1 MKKFNNVIKGTLILT
16 TAGILSKILGFFYR
30 IYLSR
35 CIGAAGMG
43 LFQIV
48 MPAAGIVFAICS
60 SGIQTAISKF
70 CCDKKNDFL
79 WLISGLLLSIP
90 TSLILTFIVYTNAD
104 FIATRFILNEACS
117 SLLKILSLSFPF
129 AAFHNCING
138 FYFAKKKTAIPA
150 FSQLFEQIIRFCA
163 VYIYVTIYASDGNA
177 SVLCAIYSNLFG
189 EIASFLYCTCA
200 IFYTFIKSKYNN
212 THKKSSLMSKIREMF
227 KFSFP
232 LTANR
237 LLMHIFQSAEAVLVP
252 AQLIVYGLSKSD
264 SVSIYG
270 ILTGMAMPLIL
281 FPTALTN
288 SLAVMLLPAVSE
300 LNLENNNK
308 SILAWLCPFI
318 YLTVTMGSILN
329 GLGETTATCLQN
341 ISGIIVRLIFLVIL
355 VPKYGITMYMAGLL
369 CSQILVCICHYIK
382 LSRMLHIRM
391 NAHGWF
397 LIPGFFSLLSTGI
410 SLIFYKYISRL
421 VSGLIPLFG
430 GAVTACI
437 IYIFLYATFYPYR
450 NKPH

>member
-163 VYIYVTIYASDGNA
+163 VYIYVTIYASDRNA

-308 SILAWLCPFI
+308 SIKSTINKC
-318 YLTVTMGSILN
+318 
-329 GLGETTATCLQN
+329 
-341 ISGIIVRLIFLVIL
+341 
-355 VPKYGITMYMAGLL
+355 ITF
-369 CSQILVCICHYIK
+369 CI
-382 LSRMLHIRM
+382 
-391 NAHGWF
+391 
-397 LIPGFFSLLSTGI
+397 STGE
-410 SLIFYKYISRL
+410 
-421 VSGLIPLFG
+421 
-430 GAVTACI
+430 
-437 IYIFLYATFYPYR
+437 
-450 NKPH
+450 

>member
-1 MKKFNNVIKGTLILT
+1 MHRCRRHGTVPDCYACCRNCICNMFIRNT
-16 TAGILSKILGFFYR
+16 DSYFKI
-30 IYLSR
+30 
-35 CIGAAGMG
+35 
-43 LFQIV
+43 
-48 MPAAGIVFAICS
+48 
-60 SGIQTAISKF
+60 

-138 FYFAKKKTAIPA
+138 FYFAKKKTSIPA

-232 LTANR
+232 LTANP
-237 LLMHIFQSAEAVLVP
+237 P
-252 AQLIVYGLSKSD
+252 AYAYFPECGSCSCSRTAYCLWIVK
-264 SVSIYG
+264 
-270 ILTGMAMPLIL
+270 
-281 FPTALTN
+281 
-288 SLAVMLLPAVSE
+288 E
-300 LNLENNNK
+300 
-308 SILAWLCPFI
+308 
-318 YLTVTMGSILN
+318 
-329 GLGETTATCLQN
+329 
-341 ISGIIVRLIFLVIL
+341 
-355 VPKYGITMYMAGLL
+355 
-369 CSQILVCICHYIK
+369 
-382 LSRMLHIRM
+382 
-391 NAHGWF
+391 
-397 LIPGFFSLLSTGI
+397 
-410 SLIFYKYISRL
+410 
-421 VSGLIPLFG
+421 
-430 GAVTACI
+430 
-437 IYIFLYATFYPYR
+437 
-450 NKPH
+450 

>member
-200 IFYTFIKSKYNN
+200 IFYTFI
-212 THKKSSLMSKIREMF
+212 SLQR
-227 KFSFP
+227 
-232 LTANR
+232 
-237 LLMHIFQSAEAVLVP
+237 
-252 AQLIVYGLSKSD
+252 
-264 SVSIYG
+264 
-270 ILTGMAMPLIL
+270 
-281 FPTALTN
+281 
-288 SLAVMLLPAVSE
+288 
-300 LNLENNNK
+300 
-308 SILAWLCPFI
+308 
-318 YLTVTMGSILN
+318 
-329 GLGETTATCLQN
+329 
-341 ISGIIVRLIFLVIL
+341 
-355 VPKYGITMYMAGLL
+355 
-369 CSQILVCICHYIK
+369 
-382 LSRMLHIRM
+382 
-391 NAHGWF
+391 
-397 LIPGFFSLLSTGI
+397 
-410 SLIFYKYISRL
+410 
-421 VSGLIPLFG
+421 
-430 GAVTACI
+430 
-437 IYIFLYATFYPYR
+437 
-450 NKPH
+450 

>member
-138 FYFAKKKTAIPA
+138 FYFAKRKPQ
-150 FSQLFEQIIRFCA
+150 FRHSH
-163 VYIYVTIYASDGNA
+163 
-177 SVLCAIYSNLFG
+177 
-189 EIASFLYCTCA
+189 SFLNRLYD
-200 IFYTFIKSKYNN
+200 FVLYTF
-212 THKKSSLMSKIREMF
+212 MSPSMLLTEM
-227 KFSFP
+227 P
-232 LTANR
+232 LYCVQYTVICSVK
-237 LLMHIFQSAEAVLVP
+237 LPHFYIVLVP
-252 AQLIVYGLSKSD
+252 
-264 SVSIYG
+264 
-270 ILTGMAMPLIL
+270 
-281 FPTALTN
+281 F
-288 SLAVMLLPAVSE
+288 
-300 LNLENNNK
+300 
-308 SILAWLCPFI
+308 FI
-318 YLTVTMGSILN
+318 HL
-329 GLGETTATCLQN
+329 
-341 ISGIIVRLIFLVIL
+341 
-355 VPKYGITMYMAGLL
+355 
-369 CSQILVCICHYIK
+369 
-382 LSRMLHIRM
+382 
-391 NAHGWF
+391 
-397 LIPGFFSLLSTGI
+397 
-410 SLIFYKYISRL
+410 
-421 VSGLIPLFG
+421 
-430 GAVTACI
+430 
-437 IYIFLYATFYPYR
+437 
-450 NKPH
+450 